1 MEEEED
7 GFEDGFCEREREF
20 LLFLFLLQ
28 WRPWS
33 VELRLLV
40 LQRERRLVTG
50 RGSGFWTI
58 AALLLRGAR
67 FLGCNSS
74 NNLWLEVGVV
84 AAAVAFGWLSLS
96 RRSL

>member
-1 MEEEED
+1 MEEEE

-20 LLFLFLLQ
+20 LLLLFLLR

-33 VELRLLV
+33 VELRPLV

-58 AALLLRGAR
+58 AALLLLRGAR
-67 FLGCNSS
+67 FLGCSSS